1 VGGQVLL
8 AARKNQLAPGLSSK
22 LSAKYFGPFEIV
34 AAVGTRA
41 FKLNLP
47 ETVNIHPV
55 FHVSQLKPYVSSSA
69 PVPVTTPPPLY
80 TDKRGGMYAVET
92 ILAKKRVGK
101 EWKYLVKWT
110 GYDDSENTWEPF
122 SHVRHLTDLVAAAPV
137 FSKSH
142 LRAVPT

>member
-1 VGGQVLL
+1 
-8 AARKNQLAPGLSSK
+8 
-22 LSAKYFGPFEIV
+22 
-34 AAVGTRA
+34 
-41 FKLNLP
+41 
-47 ETVNIHPV
+47 
-55 FHVSQLKPYVSSSA
+55 
-69 PVPVTTPPPLY
+69 
-80 TDKRGGMYAVET
+80 VET
-92 ILAKKRVGK
+92 ILAKKRDGK